1 MDGSAEQS
9 TLPSF
14 RVAEKENRCYEDVL
28 STWDRQENP
37 GDPGS
42 QLRMADA
49 ALSPGTLR
57 SSPKAPARVAM

>member
-9 TLPSF
+9 TLLSF

-57 SSPKAPARVAM
+57 SSPKAPVRVAM